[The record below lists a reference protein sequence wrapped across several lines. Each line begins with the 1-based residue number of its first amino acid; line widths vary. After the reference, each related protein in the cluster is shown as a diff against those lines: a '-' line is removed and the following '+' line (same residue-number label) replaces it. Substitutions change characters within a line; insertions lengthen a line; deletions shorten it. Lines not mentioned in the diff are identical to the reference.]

1 MLKVLVHKNA
11 PIADNILR
19 LTASSCMNRLES
31 SFRWNCTSVLLIK
44 IDVHLSFQCQYIF
57 VHDALQHYI
66 ESGFK
71 LEIAADD
78 LKDQLQ
84 ILRKNLSS
92 QSRLDLE
99 LEVCQD

>member
-1 MLKVLVHKNA
+1 
-11 PIADNILR
+11 
-19 LTASSCMNRLES
+19 MNRLES
-31 SFRWNCTSVLLIK
+31 PSGRKTLHHGPPKSKLTFIFP
-44 IDVHLSFQCQYIF
+44 FQCQYIF

-71 LEIAADD
+71 LDIAADD
-78 LKDQLQ
+78 LKDHLQ